1 MKKNLLWLLLLLTTL
16 AVAQNKPTVSIGVLV
31 DSRSSKILPLYEQLK
46 NEVKA
51 VVGEDATVVF
61 PEESLLFSDFSLE
74 TAQRNYDQLITDD
87 TVDLIIAFGA
97 INNQIVSKQT
107 VHPKPTIL
115 FGAVNRDYNYIDLDK
130 TSSGIENFTYLIASE
145 SFQEDL
151 KTFKEL
157 TDFQNL
163 GVAMEA
169 SLIEILPVSET
180 FDKIAEELE
189 IKYKL
194 LPFTTI
200 SDITNTLEGLDAIYM
215 AGGFFLTREENQQL
229 ARAFIDNKLPSFSTN
244 GPDDVV
250 DGMLAT
256 TRSNDDLDQFFR
268 RIALTVEAYISGAE
282 LSELDVYIEY
292 TPRLTMNFNTAD
304 AVEVPIKYSL
314 INKTDFVGDPKN
326 VLAERRYNL
335 INVIEETIARNL
347 SLQSNQKD
355 VDLTQQDVRT
365 AWSNYLPDVTASGTG
380 TYVDP
385 DLAEVSNGQ
394 NPEFSTSGA
403 ITLNQT
409 LYSEAANANITI
421 QKKLQQAEQENFN
434 ASQLDAILDASTA
447 YFNILILKANTAIQL
462 RNLNLTQ
469 TNLKIA
475 EQNFDAGESGK
486 SDMLRFRS
494 EMAQNQQSL
503 IEAINQLE
511 QGFIVLNQVLNN
523 PLESQIDVEDVILDQ
538 GVFERYNYDELKKF
552 LDDPKLREPFIG
564 FLTEEAFRNAP
575 ELKSLGYNIEAVER
589 NIRLSGTGRLVPTVA
604 LQGSYNSVFNR
615 SGAGSTVP
623 PNLGFGL
630 VDNSYNASL
639 SLSLPIFNQNTNNI
653 NKQIATIQR
662 DQLEINKDNTELAI
676 DANVRNGVLNL
687 INQVSNIELSGVS
700 EETAAEALELTQ
712 SLYTNGAVN
721 IVQLLDAQNNYL
733 NAQLARVNAVYNFL
747 ISSQELERSLGYF
760 FLLNTEAENEAFR
773 QRFFEYINTRN

>member
-1 MKKNLLWLLLLLTTL
+1 MKKHLLWLPLLCTVFAL
-16 AVAQNKPTVSIGVLV
+16 AQTKPTVNIGVLV
-31 DSRSSKILPLYEQLK
+31 DNRSSKLAPLSEQLK

-61 PEESLLFSDFSLE
+61 PEQSLLFSDFSLE
-74 TAQRNYDQLITDD
+74 TAQRNYDQLISDD
-87 TVDLIIAFGA
+87 TVDLIIAFGV
-97 INNQIVSKQT
+97 INNQIISKQT
-107 VHPKPTIL
+107 VHAKPTIL
-115 FGAVNRDYNYIDLDK
+115 FGALNRDYNYIDLSK

-151 KTFKEL
+151 QKFKEL
-157 TDFQNL
+157 TNFENL

-169 SLIEILPVSET
+169 PLIEILPVSET
-180 FDKIAEELE
+180 FDKIAAELE
-189 IKYKL
+189 INYKL
-194 LPFTTI
+194 IPFTTP
-200 SDITNTLEGLDAIYM
+200 SDIMNTLEGIDAVYM
-215 AGGFFLTREENQQL
+215 AGGFFFTREENQQL
-229 ARAFIDNKLPSFSTN
+229 AQAFVDNKLPSFSVN
-244 GPDDVV
+244 GPDDVE
-250 DGMLAT
+250 DGMYAT
-256 TRSNDDLDQFFR
+256 TRSSDDLDQFFR
-268 RIALTVEAYISGAE
+268 RIALTVEAYITGAK

-292 TPRLTMNFNTAD
+292 TPRLTLNFNTAD
-304 AVEVPIKYSL
+304 AIEIPIKYSL
-314 INKTDFVGDPKN
+314 VNETDFVGNPKN
-326 VLAERRYNL
+326 VRAEKRYNL
-335 INVIEETIARNL
+335 INVIEETIERNL

-355 VDLTQQDVRT
+355 VDLTEQDVRT
-365 AWSNYLPDVTASGTG
+365 AWSNYLPNITASGSG

-385 DLAEVSNGQ
+385 DLAEISNGQ
-394 NPEFSTSGA
+394 NPEFSTAGA

-409 LYSEAANANITI
+409 LYSEAASANITI
-421 QKKLQQAEQENFN
+421 QKKLQQAQQESFN

-469 TNLKIA
+469 TNMKIA
-475 EQNFDAGESGK
+475 EQNFEAGQSGK

-494 EMAQNQQSL
+494 EMAQNQQSM
-503 IEAINQLE
+503 IEAVNQLE
-511 QGFIVLNQVLNN
+511 QGFIILNQVLNN
-523 PLESQIDVEDVILDQ
+523 PLDTQVDVEEVVLDE
-538 GVFERYNYDELKKF
+538 GVFERYNYDELKGL
-552 LDDPKLREPFIG
+552 LDDPKLREPFVG

-589 NIRLSGTGRLVPTVA
+589 NIRLSGSGRLVPTVA

-615 SGAGSTVP
+615 SGAGSTVAP
-623 PNLGFGL
+623 GLGFGL

-687 INQVSNIELSGVS
+687 INQLSNIELSGVS

-712 SLYTNGAVN
+712 SLYSNGAVN

-747 ISSQELERSLGYF
+747 ISSLELERSLGYF
-760 FLLNTEAENEAFR
+760 FLLKTEAENEAFR

>member
-189 IKYKL
+189 INYKL

-326 VLAERRYNL
+326 VLAEKRYNL

-523 PLESQIDVEDVILDQ
+523 PLETQIDVEDVILDQ

-712 SLYTNGAVN
+712 SLYSNGAVN

-747 ISSQELERSLGYF
+747 ISSLELERSLGYF
-760 FLLNTEAENEAFR
+760 FLLNTEVENEAFR

>member
-1 MKKNLLWLLLLLTTL
+1 MKKHLLWLLLLCTVF
-16 AVAQNKPTVSIGVLV
+16 AFAQTKPTFNIGVLA
-31 DSRSSKILPLYEQLK
+31 DNRSSKLSPLFEQLK

-51 VVGEDATVVF
+51 VVGEDAAVVF
-61 PEESLLFSDFSLE
+61 PEQSLLFSDFSLE
-74 TAQRNYDQLITDD
+74 TAQRNYDRLANDD
-87 TVDLIIAFGA
+87 TLDLIIAFGV
-97 INNQIVSKQT
+97 INNQIVSKQST
-107 VHPKPTIL
+107 HLKPTIL
-115 FGAVNRDYNYIDLDK
+115 FGALNRDYNYIDLNK
-130 TSSGIENFTYLIASE
+130 TTSGIENFTYLIASE

-169 SLIEILPVSET
+169 PLIEILPVAET
-180 FDKIAEELE
+180 FDKIAAELE
-189 IKYKL
+189 INYKL
-194 LPFTTI
+194 IPFTTT
-200 SDITNTLEGLDAIYM
+200 SDITDTLEGLDAIYM
-215 AGGFFLTREENQQL
+215 AGGFFLTPEENQQL
-229 ARAFIDNKLPSFSTN
+229 AQAFINNKLSSFSTN

-250 DGMLAT
+250 DGMLVT
-256 TRSNDDLDQFFR
+256 TRSNDNLDQFFR
-268 RIALTVEAYISGAE
+268 RIALTVEAYISGAKLAE
-282 LSELDVYIEY
+282 QDVYIEY

-326 VLAERRYNL
+326 VRAEKRYNL
-335 INVIEETIARNL
+335 INVIEETIEQNL

-355 VDLTQQDVRT
+355 VDLTEQDVRT
-365 AWSNYLPDVTASGTG
+365 AWSNYLPNITASGSG

-385 DLAEVSNGQ
+385 DLAEISNGQ
-394 NPEFSTSGA
+394 NPEFSTAGA

-409 LYSEAANANITI
+409 LYSEAASANITI
-421 QKKLQQAEQENFN
+421 QKKLQQAQQENFN

-469 TNLKIA
+469 TNMKIA
-475 EQNFDAGESGK
+475 EQNFEAGQSGK

-511 QGFIVLNQVLNN
+511 QGFVILNQVLNN
-523 PLESQIDVEDVILDQ
+523 PLDTQIDVEEVVLDE
-538 GVFERYNYDELKKF
+538 GVFERYNYNELKGL

-615 SGAGSTVP
+615 SGAGSTVAP
-623 PNLGFGL
+623 GLGFGL

-712 SLYTNGAVN
+712 SLYSNGAVN

-747 ISSQELERSLGYF
+747 ISSLEVERSLGYF
-760 FLLNTEAENEAFR
+760 FLLKTEAENEAFR